1 MASST
6 SPHGLYEILSRVWGS
21 GAPNFR
27 DGWVAVL
34 EAEWGSDEF
43 ARRHAEVAALL
54 SDTIQQIHA
63 LPEAQRT
70 RYSRYF
76 PQWWTAV
83 VQPDLGWSDNGRP
96 ARVLVAQETLDHLA
110 SAADLLETA
119 MRGTS
124 AAPAGTNVQEL
135 AESCRSWLEI
145 LAETPDSELAS
156 AVKTEIVAQIT
167 HLLWLIEHAEL
178 FGVARV
184 SRETNA
190 VVGSLA
196 QASTMLTGVDV
207 QAGGRWKRAFLSLVA
222 ASVVLTAGATQ
233 LQAAIEAGSGV
244 VKEITQVVDG
254 ISAE

>member
-1 MASST
+1 M
-6 SPHGLYEILSRVWGS
+6 YEILSRVWGS
-21 GAPNFR
+21 GAQNFR

-34 EAEWGSDEF
+34 EAEWGSGEF
-43 ARRHAEVAALL
+43 ARRHAEVGALL
-54 SDTIQQIHA
+54 SETIRQIHA
-63 LPEAQRT
+63 LPEAQRV

-83 VQPDLGWSDNGRP
+83 MQPDLSWSDRGRP
-96 ARVLVAQETLDHLA
+96 ASVLVGQETLDHLA

-124 AAPAGTNVQEL
+124 AAPSGSNLDEL

-145 LAETPDSELAS
+145 LADTSDSELPA
-156 AVKTEIVAQIT
+156 ALKNEIAAQIT

-184 SRETNA
+184 SRETNQ
-190 VVGSLA
+190 VLGSLT
-196 QASTMLTGVDV
+196 QASTMLAGVDA
-207 QAGGRWKRAFLSLVA
+207 QAGGRWKRAFLGLVT
-222 ASVVLTAGATQ
+222 ASVVFTAGATQ
-233 LQAAIEAGSGV
+233 VQTAIEAGTGV

-254 ISAE
+254 ITNSAE